1 MRLISH
7 SGTEVVV
14 MSKSQKHGIEHLHD
28 DDPWCDWCDQEFEEG
43 QTITT
48 LEWEFPSSTIVVTFC
63 SVECAEQWD
72 CSHSRK
78 EMKEAIVHV

>member
-1 MRLISH
+1 
-7 SGTEVVV
+7 

-48 LEWEFPSSTIVVTFC
+48 LEWEFPSFTIPGWRSSEVRFFGGA
-63 SVECAEQWD
+63 SD
-72 CSHSRK
+72 G
-78 EMKEAIVHV
+78 